1 MTTSCRRSG
10 AAAVLGLALGLA
22 AGPLAAA
29 GPSTPSLPGGS
40 GFQARNLVSDDL
52 GANPA
57 LHQDPHLV
65 NAWGLAFGA
74 VSPAW
79 VAAADSG
86 VSTVYDGN
94 GNALP
99 AIQPL
104 VVTIPG
110 GSPTGIVANPTGL
123 FKVRLGRAR
132 GVSLFLFASEA
143 GNITGWAPGVDLTHA
158 IVAYAAPNTIY
169 KGLALAAGGGTAYL
183 YATDFHNA
191 KIDVF
196 DGAFRLVHPPGGF
209 VDPLLPSGYAPFGI
223 RALGG
228 SLYVTFAKQD
238 AAREDDVAGAHLGF
252 VDVFDPAGH
261 LLRRLLSG
269 GLLNAPWGLA
279 VAPASFGRLGGSVLV
294 GNFGDGTINAYD
306 PTSGRFR
313 SSVRDARGR
322 KLVIDGLWGLSFG
335 NGLPTQPTGTLFFT
349 AGPDDEAHGLF
360 GRIDPVRGR

>member
-1 MTTSCRRSG
+1 MTASSRRPV
-10 AAAVLGLALGLA
+10 AAAVLGLVLGLA
-22 AGPLAAA
+22 AVPLASAESSQDYAPA
-29 GPSTPSLPGGS
+29 GP
-40 GFQARNLVSDDL
+40 GFQVRNLVSDDVR
-52 GANPA
+52 ANPA
-57 LHQDPHLV
+57 RHQDAHLV

-74 VSPAW
+74 ASPAW

-99 AIQPL
+99 PGHPL

-110 GSPTGIVANPTGL
+110 GAPTGLVANATGL
-123 FKVRLGRAR
+123 FKVKEGRRR

-143 GNITGWAPGVDLTHA
+143 GKITGWAPGVELTRA
-158 IVAYAAPNTIY
+158 IVAYSAPNTIY
-169 KGLALAAGGGTAYL
+169 KGLALVARGSTAYL

-196 DGAFRLVHPPGGF
+196 EGAFRLVHPPGGF
-209 VDPLLPSGYAPFGI
+209 VDPAIPSGFAPFGI
-223 RALGG
+223 RNLDGK
-228 SLYVTFAKQD
+228 LYVTYAKQD
-238 AAREDDVAGAHLGF
+238 AAGEDDVAGPHLGY
-252 VDVFDPAGH
+252 VDVFDPAG
-261 LLRRLLSG
+261 RLLSRLAAR

-279 VAPASFGRLGGSVLV
+279 VAPAGFGRLEGAILV

-306 PTSGRFR
+306 PATGAFR
-313 SSVRDARGR
+313 GSLSDTRGR
-322 KLVIDGLWGLSFG
+322 RLVIDGLWGLSFG

-360 GRIDPVRGR
+360 GRIDPARR